1 MWKITKFDR
10 LQTSWQVFDFPY
22 SIQVT
27 NLVRVSCENGH
38 DFIRR
43 AASRVHDNPFPPH
56 TDSRPSRTEG
66 KERKRLQK
74 QVVEGKSIVLPA
86 ITELVL
92 FRKAIS
98 HFVMNLPDS
107 AITFLNAFR
116 GMLSDESRDLSR
128 VYEQMPMVH
137 CHCFTREQEFEA
149 AQKDIR
155 QVSGVRCPLNFYLY
169 II

>member
-1 MWKITKFDR
+1 M
-10 LQTSWQVFDFPY
+10 
-22 SIQVT
+22 QVT
-27 NLVRVSCENGH
+27 DLVRVSCEDGH

-43 AASRVHDNPFPPH
+43 AGSRVYDDPFPPP
-56 TDSRPSRTEG
+56 TGLKPSRQEG
-66 KERKRLQK
+66 KERKRLQN
-74 QVVEGKSIVLPA
+74 QIVEGKSIVSPSV
-86 ITELVL
+86 TEVGL

-116 GMLSDESRDLSR
+116 GMLSDESRDLSK

-137 CHCFTREQEFEA
+137 CHCFTREHEFEA

-155 QVSGVRCPLNFYLY
+155 QVRGVHFPLNFRLY
-169 II
+169 IV